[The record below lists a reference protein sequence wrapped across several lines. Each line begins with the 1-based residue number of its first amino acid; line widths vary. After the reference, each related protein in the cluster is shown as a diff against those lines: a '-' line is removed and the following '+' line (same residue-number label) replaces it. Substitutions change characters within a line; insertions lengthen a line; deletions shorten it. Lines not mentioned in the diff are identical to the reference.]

1 MKFLAFHLGWC
12 HILFPLVFWW
22 QMKNWFCTED
32 KGKIIVSSQT
42 LKELEKDVCVST
54 ILSFGGQIRY
64 QKDKKVL
71 AYRVLIFLRQFS
83 CELQ

>member
-12 HILFPLVFWW
+12 HFLFPLVFWW

-32 KGKIIVSSQT
+32 KGKVIVSSQT
-42 LKELEKDVCVST
+42 LKELKKDVCVST
-54 ILSFGGQIRY
+54 IISFGGQIWY

-71 AYRVLIFLRQFS
+71 AYRVLIFLRQFF